1 MVSNNQLF
9 HLFLF
14 LCFSQIT
21 CLHAQ
26 LCTQEQSSALLQFK
40 QQFSFNKSAS
50 DCDHSYPKMESWKEG
65 SDCCSWDGV
74 ECDNNTS
81 QVIGLDLSCSWLLGT
96 IHPNSTIFYYF
107 PHLQSLNLAF
117 NHFGMSRIS
126 SEFSR
131 FTRLTHLNLS
141 GSVFSGK
148 VPIEVSF
155 LSKLVSLDLSYNYGL
170 RLEEPGFELLVQ
182 NLTKVRELNL
192 GEVNIS
198 SVVSISLLNLTSLT
212 RLDLS
217 SCGLLG
223 KFPDGIFLLPHL
235 NELLISYNLALTGY
249 FPEFINS
256 SSPLQYLRLLDTNFS
271 GELPDSIGN
280 LKSLKTLYAVGC
292 KFYGSIPTSLGNLT
306 EMTRLA
312 ISYNNFTGM
321 LPSSLSNLGNLVK
334 LGVQYNNFE
343 GKIADVLPNAKS
355 LMYLYVGSNSFSGPF
370 PSLVANLTSLVELD
384 LSNNQLTGP
393 LPSWVFSLPAL
404 HYFNL
409 SNNKL
414 TGHVKEFKSTDLIA
428 IDLSNNSLYGRFPSS
443 TFKLV
448 NLTSLILSSNN
459 FSGELD
465 MLCHA
470 VSLRLRV
477 LSSNSFNGSIPQ
489 CLGNF
494 STYFSVLDL
503 RKNNFS
509 GTIPNTFVK
518 GNSFEIINLNGN
530 GFEGTVPKSLV
541 NCKMLRV
548 VDLGCNKFS
557 DKFPFWLEKLRW
569 LQVLILSS
577 NKFHGPMP
585 ASKAKF
591 PFLNLRVMDLS
602 DNYFTGPLP
611 KTYFK
616 NFNAMMNVIE
626 ANFKLQY
633 IEKSVVGSM
642 YLYAYHYH
650 DCLTMVIK
658 GSTIEMAKVLTI
670 FTVID
675 LSKNNFE
682 GQIPQII
689 GKLNSIRGLNL
700 SHNSLTGH
708 IPTSL
713 ANLAML
719 EWLDLS
725 SNKLTGEIPRQL
737 NNLKSLAVFNL
748 SQNQLIGPIPQGN
761 QFDTFLDDSYIGN
774 LALCGPPLS
783 NTCSDPRPPQQ
794 EDDMYSSSGFNWY
807 VILLGYGCGLVW
819 GLVMGYVMFSKG
831 KPQWLVRIIEGE
843 RNESRKRFKKHAHR
857 NRGSWLAVV
866 ELGLLKGR
874 HPLLKDVNVTL
885 NPSKGLAWRRGL
897 EKVIPQLAS
906 VQDSDVI
913 LVNPEIEHRGLQQ
926 KSNGT
931 LEQAYSVDAVL
942 VKDKGNPIDD
952 ERGQV
957 LQTAQVAMNM
967 LDVTMTGTLTEEQ
980 KQKKFLPKMSLIA
993 SDFSFLPDVK
1003 VPGER
1008 AALVSTKKNGNSSY
1022 YSSYLN
1028 AKVVEM
1034 LVNMGIP
1041 WVILGHSERRA
1052 LVK

>member
-1 MVSNNQLF
+1 MVSNNQQLF

-14 LCFSQIT
+14 LCFFQIT

-26 LCTQEQSSALLQFK
+26 LCTQQQSSALLQFK

-50 DCDHSYPKMESWKEG
+50 YLNCDSVGILSYPKMESWKEG

-96 IHPNSTIFYYF
+96 IQPNTTIFYYF

-117 NHFGMSRIS
+117 NDFGKSRIS
-126 SEFSR
+126 SEFGR

-141 GSVFSGK
+141 DSSFSGK

-155 LSKLVSLDLSYNYGL
+155 LSKLISLDLSYNYGL

-182 NLTKVRELNL
+182 NLTKLRELNL
-192 GEVNIS
+192 FDVNIS
-198 SVVSISLLNLTSLT
+198 SVVSNSLLNLTSLT
-212 RLDLS
+212 LLDLS
-217 SCGLLG
+217 FCGLRG
-223 KFPDGIFLLPHL
+223 KFPDGIFHLPHL
-235 NELLISYNLALTGY
+235 NELRILYNLALTGY
-249 FPEFINS
+249 FPEFMNS
-256 SSPLQYLRLLDTNFS
+256 SSPLQYLVLTGTNFS

-280 LKSLKTLYAVGC
+280 LKSLKKFYAAAC

-306 EMTRLA
+306 EMIRLA
-312 ISYNNFTGM
+312 IAYNNFTGM

-334 LGVQYNNFE
+334 LGVQCNNFE
-343 GKIADVLPNAKS
+343 GKIADFLPNAKS
-355 LMYLYVGSNSFSGPF
+355 LIYLYVGSNNFSGPF

-393 LPSWVFSLPAL
+393 LPSWVFSLPVL
-404 HYFNL
+404 CYFNL

-414 TGHVKEFKSTDLIA
+414 TGHVKEFKSTDLVV

-443 TFKLV
+443 TFKLA

-470 VSLRLRV
+470 VSLQLLD
-477 LSSNSFNGSIPQ
+477 LSSNSFDGSIPQ
-489 CLGNF
+489 CFGNF

-530 GFEGTVPKSLV
+530 GFEGTVPKSLA

-569 LQVLILSS
+569 LQVLILRS

-616 NFNAMMNVIE
+616 TFNAMMNVVE
-626 ANFKLQY
+626 VNFKLQY

-642 YLYAYHYH
+642 FMYPYHYH
-650 DCLTMVIK
+650 DCLIMVIK
-658 GSTIEMAKVLTI
+658 GSTIEMVKVLSI

-682 GQIPQII
+682 GQIPEII
-689 GKLNSIRGLNL
+689 GRLNSIRGLNL

-713 ANLAML
+713 ANLTML

-761 QFDTFLDDSYIGN
+761 QFDTFLNDSYIGN

-783 NTCSDPRPPQQ
+783 DTCSDPRTPQQ
-794 EDDMYSSSGFNWY
+794 EDDTYSSSGFNWY
-807 VILLGYGCGLVW
+807 VILPGYGCGLVW
-819 GLVMGYVMFSKG
+819 GLVMGYLMFSRG

-843 RNESRKRFKKHAHR
+843 RNESKKRFKKHAHR
-857 NRGSWLAVV
+857 NRG
-866 ELGLLKGR
+866 R
-874 HPLLKDVNVTL
+874 
-885 NPSKGLAWRRGL
+885 
-897 EKVIPQLAS
+897 
-906 VQDSDVI
+906 
-913 LVNPEIEHRGLQQ
+913 
-926 KSNGT
+926 
-931 LEQAYSVDAVL
+931 
-942 VKDKGNPIDD
+942 
-952 ERGQV
+952 
-957 LQTAQVAMNM
+957 
-967 LDVTMTGTLTEEQ
+967 
-980 KQKKFLPKMSLIA
+980 
-993 SDFSFLPDVK
+993 
-1003 VPGER
+1003 
-1008 AALVSTKKNGNSSY
+1008 
-1022 YSSYLN
+1022 
-1028 AKVVEM
+1028 
-1034 LVNMGIP
+1034 
-1041 WVILGHSERRA
+1041 
-1052 LVK
+1052 

>member
-1 MVSNNQLF
+1 
-9 HLFLF
+9 
-14 LCFSQIT
+14 
-21 CLHAQ
+21 
-26 LCTQEQSSALLQFK
+26 
-40 QQFSFNKSAS
+40 
-50 DCDHSYPKMESWKEG
+50 
-65 SDCCSWDGV
+65 
-74 ECDNNTS
+74 
-81 QVIGLDLSCSWLLGT
+81 
-96 IHPNSTIFYYF
+96 
-107 PHLQSLNLAF
+107 
-117 NHFGMSRIS
+117 MSRIS

-249 FPEFINS
+249 FPEFMNS

-343 GKIADVLPNAKS
+343 GKIADFLPNAKS

-428 IDLSNNSLYGRFPSS
+428 IDLSNNSLYGR
-443 TFKLV
+443 
-448 NLTSLILSSNN
+448 I
-459 FSGELD
+459 
-465 MLCHA
+465 
-470 VSLRLRV
+470 
-477 LSSNSFNGSIPQ
+477 
-489 CLGNF
+489 
-494 STYFSVLDL
+494 
-503 RKNNFS
+503 
-509 GTIPNTFVK
+509 
-518 GNSFEIINLNGN
+518 
-530 GFEGTVPKSLV
+530 
-541 NCKMLRV
+541 
-548 VDLGCNKFS
+548 
-557 DKFPFWLEKLRW
+557 
-569 LQVLILSS
+569 
-577 NKFHGPMP
+577 
-585 ASKAKF
+585 
-591 PFLNLRVMDLS
+591 
-602 DNYFTGPLP
+602 
-611 KTYFK
+611 
-616 NFNAMMNVIE
+616 
-626 ANFKLQY
+626 
-633 IEKSVVGSM
+633 
-642 YLYAYHYH
+642 
-650 DCLTMVIK
+650 
-658 GSTIEMAKVLTI
+658 
-670 FTVID
+670 
-675 LSKNNFE
+675 
-682 GQIPQII
+682 
-689 GKLNSIRGLNL
+689 
-700 SHNSLTGH
+700 
-708 IPTSL
+708 L
-713 ANLAML
+713 AN
-719 EWLDLS
+719 
-725 SNKLTGEIPRQL
+725 
-737 NNLKSLAVFNL
+737 
-748 SQNQLIGPIPQGN
+748 
-761 QFDTFLDDSYIGN
+761 
-774 LALCGPPLS
+774 
-783 NTCSDPRPPQQ
+783 
-794 EDDMYSSSGFNWY
+794 
-807 VILLGYGCGLVW
+807 
-819 GLVMGYVMFSKG
+819 
-831 KPQWLVRIIEGE
+831 
-843 RNESRKRFKKHAHR
+843 
-857 NRGSWLAVV
+857 
-866 ELGLLKGR
+866 
-874 HPLLKDVNVTL
+874 VNVTCATV
-885 NPSKGLAWRRGL
+885 NDMSMHVRRGL
-897 EKVIPQLAS
+897 EKVISQLAS

-913 LVNPEIEHRGLQQ
+913 LVNPEIEDSGLQQ

-942 VKDKGNPIDD
+942 VKDEGNPIDH
-952 ERGQV
+952 ERG
-957 LQTAQVAMNM
+957 QTAQVAMNM

-1008 AALVSTKKNGNSSY
+1008 AALVSTKVVLDEPVMKSSK
-1022 YSSYLN
+1022 SSHLTIDNLLSLSFLN
-1028 AKVVEM
+1028 CRVMLISFSQQTFGFWNVLIITASVEM

-1041 WVILGHSERRA
+1041 WVILRGGLLLNESNEFVGDKVAYALSQGLKVIACIGETLEQRESGSTKDVVAAQTKAISAYECTLPLFLLGPVALHAWVKLIAEKMPELLGFDKDLVHLEAAPKIQLKSLAEEMQAVSKGLEKVEHELTASENDGAISAGFQKVGDIDLNWCDYEQHEKIRLEQHSSHPQTSSSNNNNNGNTRIQLNRDPFTKHQRDAYLFLCMSLFIGFSLMTFVGCWMILCKGGNEFKKLKGAAAVDDDDGCVPLCDRGKCIRA
-1052 LVK
+1052 CPLY

>member
-1 MVSNNQLF
+1 MFLNLGAKMVSNNQLF

-14 LCFSQIT
+14 LCFFQYT

-40 QQFSFNKSAS
+40 LQFSFDKSAS
-50 DCDHSYPKMESWKEG
+50 DYFCDYYYGIHSYPKMESWKEG

-81 QVIGLDLSCSWLLGT
+81 QVIGLDLGCSWLSGT
-96 IHPNSTIFYYF
+96 IHPNSTIFHYF

-117 NHFGMSRIS
+117 NYFGESRIS
-126 SEFSR
+126 SEFGR

-141 GSVFSGK
+141 GSSFSGK

-155 LSKLVSLDLSYNYGL
+155 LSKLISLDLSYNDGL

-192 GEVNIS
+192 RHVNIS
-198 SVVSISLLNLTSLT
+198 SVVSNSLLNLTSLT
-212 RLDLS
+212 LLDLS
-217 SCGLLG
+217 FCGLRG
-223 KFPDGIFLLPHL
+223 KFPDGIFHLPHL
-235 NELLISYNLALTGY
+235 NELRIMVNHALTGY

-256 SSPLQYLRLLDTNFS
+256 SSPLQYLVLSNTNFS

-280 LKSLKTLYAVGC
+280 LKSLKTLYAAAC

-306 EMTRLA
+306 EMTGLA
-312 ISYNNFTGM
+312 IGSNNFTGM
-321 LPSSLSNLGNLVK
+321 LPSSLSNLGNLVG
-334 LGVQYNNFE
+334 LGVQCNNFE
-343 GKIADVLPNAKS
+343 GKIADFLPNAKS
-355 LMYLYVGSNSFSGPF
+355 FIYLYVCSNNFSGPF
-370 PSLVANLTSLVELD
+370 PSLVANLTSLLVLD

-393 LPSWVFSLPAL
+393 LPSRVFSLPAL
-404 HYFNL
+404 NYFNL

-414 TGHVKEFKSTDLIA
+414 TGHIKEFKSTDLIV

-448 NLTSLILSSNN
+448 NLSSLILSSNN

-470 VSLRLRV
+470 VSLQLLV

-509 GTIPNTFVK
+509 GTISNTFVK
-518 GNSFEIINLNGN
+518 GNSFKIINLNGN

-541 NCKMLRV
+541 NCKMLQV

-616 NFNAMMNVIE
+616 NFDAMMNVIE

-633 IEKSVVGSM
+633 IEKTVVGVVGAM
-642 YLYAYHYH
+642 YQYRYHYH

-658 GSTIEMAKVLTI
+658 ESTIEMVKVLTI

-713 ANLAML
+713 ANLTML

-725 SNKLTGEIPRQL
+725 SNKLTGEIPQQL
-737 NNLKSLAVFNL
+737 NNLKFLEVLNL

-761 QFDTFLDDSYIGN
+761 QFDTFLNDSYIGN
-774 LALCGPPLS
+774 LALCGLPLS
-783 NTCSDPRPPQQ
+783 VTCSDPCTPQQ
-794 EDDMYSSSGFNWY
+794 EDDTYSSSGFNWY
-807 VILLGYGCGLVW
+807 VILSGYGCGLVW
-819 GLVMGYVMFSKG
+819 GLVMGY
-831 KPQWLVRIIEGE
+831 LIECKWCPFGDM
-843 RNESRKRFKKHAHR
+843 H
-857 NRGSWLAVV
+857 V
-866 ELGLLKGR
+866 
-874 HPLLKDVNVTL
+874 
-885 NPSKGLAWRRGL
+885 
-897 EKVIPQLAS
+897 
-906 VQDSDVI
+906 
-913 LVNPEIEHRGLQQ
+913 
-926 KSNGT
+926 KSNMFKEFSAFQFDLSGVAFGAMVNFG
-931 LEQAYSVDAVL
+931 QADAL
-942 VKDKGNPIDD
+942 RNAGK
-952 ERGQV
+952 
-957 LQTAQVAMNM
+957 LQIQY
-967 LDVTMTGTLTEEQ
+967 Q
-980 KQKKFLPKMSLIA
+980 S
-993 SDFSFLPDVK
+993 
-1003 VPGER
+1003 
-1008 AALVSTKKNGNSSY
+1008 
-1022 YSSYLN
+1022 
-1028 AKVVEM
+1028 
-1034 LVNMGIP
+1034 
-1041 WVILGHSERRA
+1041 
-1052 LVK
+1052 

>member
-14 LCFSQIT
+14 LCFFQIT

-26 LCTQEQSSALLQFK
+26 LCIQEQTSALLQFK
-40 QQFSFNKSAS
+40 QQFSFFKAAS
-50 DCDHSYPKMESWKEG
+50 DGICAFYGIHSYPKMESWKEG

-81 QVIGLDLSCSWLLGT
+81 QVIGLDLSCSWLNGT

-141 GSVFSGK
+141 YSSFSGK

-155 LSKLVSLDLSYNYGL
+155 LSKLISLDLSNNYGL
-170 RLEEPGFELLVQ
+170 WLEELGFELLVQ

-192 GEVNIS
+192 GYVNIS
-198 SVVSISLLNLTSLT
+198 SVVSNSLLNLTSLT
-212 RLDLS
+212 LLDLS
-217 SCGLLG
+217 FCGLLG
-223 KFPDGIFLLPHL
+223 KFPDGIFHLPHL
-235 NELLISYNLALTGY
+235 NELIIRYNLALTGY

-256 SSPLQYLRLLDTNFS
+256 SSPLQYLDLSPTNFS

-280 LKSLKTLYAVGC
+280 LKSLKVLYASNC

-306 EMTRLA
+306 EMTDLD
-312 ISYNNFTGM
+312 IGYNNFTGM
-321 LPSSLSNLGNLVK
+321 LPSSLSNLGNLVY
-334 LGVQYNNFE
+334 LAVSRNNFE
-343 GKIADVLPNAKS
+343 GIISDFLPNRKN
-355 LMYLYVGSNSFSGPF
+355 LLYLYAGSNNFSGPV
-370 PSLVANLTSLVELD
+370 PSLVANLTKLVELV
-384 LSNNQLTGP
+384 LKNNQLRGP
-393 LPSWVFSLPAL
+393 LPSQIIGLPNLVWLSLAHNLINGTIPSWVFSLPVL
-404 HYFNL
+404 DYFNI

-414 TGHVKEFKSTDLIA
+414 TGHVKEFKSTHLTVV
-428 IDLSNNSLYGRFPSS
+428 DLSNNNLHGRFPSS
-443 TFKLV
+443 TFQLV
-448 NLTSLILSSNN
+448 SLTHLILSSNN

-470 VSLRLRV
+470 VFLQLLV

-494 STYFSVLDL
+494 STNFSVLDL

-518 GNSFEIINLNGN
+518 GNSFKIINLNGN

-569 LQVLILSS
+569 LQVLSLRS

-585 ASKAKF
+585 TSEAKF

-633 IEKSVVGSM
+633 IENSGFDS
-642 YLYAYHYH
+642 LYHYIYHYH

-658 GSTIEMAKVLTI
+658 GSTIEMEKVLTI

-689 GKLNSIRGLNL
+689 GKLNSIRGL
-700 SHNSLTGH
+700 
-708 IPTSL
+708 I
-713 ANLAML
+713 
-719 EWLDLS
+719 
-725 SNKLTGEIPRQL
+725 
-737 NNLKSLAVFNL
+737 
-748 SQNQLIGPIPQGN
+748 
-761 QFDTFLDDSYIGN
+761 
-774 LALCGPPLS
+774 
-783 NTCSDPRPPQQ
+783 
-794 EDDMYSSSGFNWY
+794 
-807 VILLGYGCGLVW
+807 
-819 GLVMGYVMFSKG
+819 
-831 KPQWLVRIIEGE
+831 
-843 RNESRKRFKKHAHR
+843 
-857 NRGSWLAVV
+857 
-866 ELGLLKGR
+866 
-874 HPLLKDVNVTL
+874 
-885 NPSKGLAWRRGL
+885 
-897 EKVIPQLAS
+897 
-906 VQDSDVI
+906 
-913 LVNPEIEHRGLQQ
+913 
-926 KSNGT
+926 
-931 LEQAYSVDAVL
+931 
-942 VKDKGNPIDD
+942 
-952 ERGQV
+952 
-957 LQTAQVAMNM
+957 
-967 LDVTMTGTLTEEQ
+967 
-980 KQKKFLPKMSLIA
+980 
-993 SDFSFLPDVK
+993 
-1003 VPGER
+1003 
-1008 AALVSTKKNGNSSY
+1008 
-1022 YSSYLN
+1022 
-1028 AKVVEM
+1028 
-1034 LVNMGIP
+1034 
-1041 WVILGHSERRA
+1041 
-1052 LVK
+1052 